1 MKSYPFISVRN
12 DTIFLETKIHPKASR
27 EKIVVSDESF
37 DIYVKAPPDK
47 GKANLAVLK
56 SLSKFLDIS
65 SSSLKIIKG
74 NTSRNKTIFIQ
85 GTSKE
90 QIEKKIKKQFY

>member
-1 MKSYPFISVRN
+1 MQSYPFISVRN
-12 DTIFLETKIHPKASR
+12 ETVFLEAKIHPKASR
-27 EKIVVSDESF
+27 ERIVVSDESF

-56 SLSKFLDIS
+56 TLSKFLNIS

-74 NTSRNKTIFIQ
+74 NTSRNKTILIQ

-90 QIEKKIKKQFY
+90 QIEKKIKNQCY

>member
-1 MKSYPFISVRN
+1 MQSYPFISFRN
-12 DTIFLETKIHPKASR
+12 DTVFLETKIHPKASR

-37 DIYVKAPPDK
+37 DIYVKSPPDK

-56 SLSKFLDIS
+56 TLSKFLDIS

-74 NTSRNKTIFIQ
+74 NTSRNKIILIQ

-90 QIEKKIKKQFY
+90 QIEKKIKNQCY

>member
-27 EKIVVSDESF
+27 EKIVISDESF

-56 SLSKFLDIS
+56 TLSKFLDIS

-74 NTSRNKTIFIQ
+74 NTSRNKTILIQ

-90 QIEKKIKKQFY
+90 QIEKKIKNQ